1 MKKIIVSIVIC
12 FTSLAVFAQNISG
25 KYDLKKVTNNS
36 IIRNFKTNPPRQS
49 SSRSLTRTFALDY
62 DFIDLDY
69 TSIVLTSY
77 YEKYYWAINRRYPND
92 SSFTTRWGAVVFDSL
107 IDFNSNPTFPYNIYP
122 SSATQLTL
130 DSLYIYYGHYNT
142 SGYMDTLVITVYK
155 NDTLNTINNTNGIC
169 AEVIWSDTIYTDTS
183 LTGIVI
189 GPGGDPAILGQL
201 KYAPNLIL
209 PRGSTFSVQ
218 MDYYGP
224 VEDRCYYLAGFRDAC
239 DGFCAANKSQVG
251 SRFGEGNNSFS
262 LFIYVPASGF
272 GGFQSL
278 NHIVS
283 LDCNSNGII
292 ENNLCENFYI
302 QNINFQAIVTADI
315 LPSGNIYTREKS
327 GCSGESILLDLST
340 YAFTSTPTYSWSPS
354 IGLSDSTIEDP
365 IATFGLY
372 DSITYTCTIS
382 DGIDIATASITLKSI
397 NCFDGLVYQDI
408 DSNCIYDSIDIALK
422 NIPLLISYNTLDT
435 FILSTDNAGRFYS
448 YSNPI
453 GDYLIR
459 PDTVDLPYRVFCP
472 SIGYDS
478 IYMDSTTYSI
488 HDVNFAIKCKD
499 GFDLG
504 TTGLI
509 RLGIIRPITPVNL
522 DLHVGD
528 MANIYD
534 IHCTNISGTI
544 SLNYTGPMYYTGV
557 EAGTL
562 IPDSILPNRLV
573 WNIADFSLLDF
584 NEAIK
589 PNFFV
594 DSSAIAGDLVC
605 FTTEVSPIIGDRVPS
620 NNTFSQ
626 CFDVRASYDPNI
638 KEVSPSGSI
647 TSSQDWLYYTI
658 HFQNTGNSYAEN
670 IYVWDTIDP
679 NLNLNSIQV
688 MGASHN
694 QYMQVFNM
702 NRSVRFNFI
711 NINLED
717 STTNE
722 PASHGWVQYR
732 IKPNASLVE
741 GTNIRNTASILFD
754 LNTPVVTNT
763 VTTNI
768 CNTTT
773 TVTQTRVIGEGDV
786 VHVGTHT
793 YSQSGS
799 YTEILSNI
807 HGCDSTVN
815 TIVQVVNGQLE
826 INAINFIIYPN
837 PSNNQVFIQ
846 LEGIPTDKL
855 NIVDMYGREVFE
867 SNSITNKFQINIAN
881 WSNGTYII
889 QCGSSRA
896 KLVVGH

>member
-1 MKKIIVSIVIC
+1 MKKYLILSIIFILSI
-12 FTSLAVFAQNISG
+12 TSLRSQDYRYIPDS
-25 KYDLKKVTNNS
+25 
-36 IIRNFKTNPPRQS
+36 NFR
-49 SSRSLTRTFALDY
+49 Y
-62 DFIDLDY
+62 
-69 TSIVLTSY
+69 VLRIEYSC
-77 YEKYYWAINRRYPND
+77 PFD
-92 SSFTTRWGAVVFDSL
+92 SSG
-107 IDFNSNPTFPYNIYP
+107 
-122 SSATQLTL
+122 
-130 DSLYIYYGHYNT
+130 
-142 SGYMDTLVITVYK
+142 
-155 NDTLNTINNTNGIC
+155 
-169 AEVIWSDTIYTDTS
+169 
-183 LTGIVI
+183 
-189 GPGGDPAILGQL
+189 
-201 KYAPNLIL
+201 
-209 PRGSTFSVQ
+209 
-218 MDYYGP
+218 
-224 VEDRCYYLAGFRDAC
+224 
-239 DGFCAANKSQVG
+239 
-251 SRFGEGNNSFS
+251 
-262 LFIYVPASGF
+262 
-272 GGFQSL
+272 
-278 NHIVS
+278 
-283 LDCNSNGII
+283 
-292 ENNLCENFYI
+292 
-302 QNINFQAIVTADI
+302 
-315 LPSGNIYTREKS
+315 
-327 GCSGESILLDLST
+327 
-340 YAFTSTPTYSWSPS
+340 
-354 IGLSDSTIEDP
+354 
-365 IATFGLY
+365 
-372 DSITYTCTIS
+372 
-382 DGIDIATASITLKSI
+382 
-397 NCFDGLVYQDI
+397 
-408 DSNCIYDSIDIALK
+408 DSIDISSSIVNNLDSFYCMGRGISNLEGIKYLSNLK
-422 NIPLLISYNTLDT
+422 KLYCSANNLTSLPDLPDSLKILDFTNNLLTELPILSNSLIEIYCINNLIDTITILPDSLKKIDCSDNLLRSLAPLPVNLVSLNCRNNHISLLPSLPNNLTLLDCSSNNLTNLPLLPNTIYYLICNNNTINSLPSLSSNLVVIDCSNNLIDSIPPLPP
-435 FILSTDNAGRFYS
+435 ILSTLKCDNNLLTSLPSISPNLYYLYCQYNLLSSLPTLLNSLIEIKCDHNLLTSIPRLPNSISILNCNNNPLNCLPYIPSNLALLNYDSTNVNCIPNITGSFFTS
-448 YSNPI
+448 IPPFGTHPFCNPI
-453 GDYLIR
+453 SHSCNSYMSINGFTFLDDNFDCNIDSTEDRVNNITLVLEN
-459 PDTVDLPYRVFCP
+459 DTTILQLFSSGIDGIYKFDTLNANTYTVHIDTLNIPFYVSCLV
-472 SIGYDS
+472 SGYDT
-478 IYMDSTTYSI
+478 IIIDSSLLSYT
-488 HDVNFAIKCKD
+488 DRNFALNCKP
-499 GFDLG
+499 GFDIA
-504 TTGLI
+504 TS
-509 RLGIIRPITPVNL
+509 GIIRTTFIRPATPATFNL
-522 DLHVGD
+522 HAGD
-528 MANIYD
+528 IANLYGV
-534 IHCTNISGTI
+534 HCTNIAGKI
-544 SLNYTGPMYYTGV
+544 SIDYSGPMHYSGV

-573 WNIADFSLLDF
+573 WNITDFSLLDF

-679 NLNLNSIQV
+679 NLNLNSIKV

-732 IKPNASLVE
+732 IKPNASLAE
-741 GTNIRNTASILFD
+741 GTNIHNTASILFD

-786 VHVGTHT
+786 VHVGSHT
-793 YSQSGS
+793 YSHSGS

-826 INAINFIIYPN
+826 INAINFIVYPN

-846 LEGIPTDKL
+846 LEGMPTANL
-855 NIVDMYGREVFE
+855 NIVDMYGRTVFE
-867 SNSITNKFQINIAN
+867 SNSITNKFQINTEN

-896 KLVVGH
+896 KLVVSH